1 MCGRRPSIKRL
12 ERSSW
17 PRKTPLQL
25 QGRAELPAA
34 ATTHKCELCHPL
46 TLPPVRRAGGSGAP
60 AFLLL
65 LPGSATFPGALTQPA
80 SHRRNCTVSVSDLAT
95 IFSAA
100 PPLQSLAQVP
110 PASLAS
116 FAPPAVAVAV
126 MPRPPLFSM
135 PPKKKAQPK
144 PKSKLQVCCRR

>member
-1 MCGRRPSIKRL
+1 MSAL
-12 ERSSW
+12 A
-17 PRKTPLQL
+17 
-25 QGRAELPAA
+25 GRAGRSARCGHCWSLDRSLALCKHCRLPASY
-34 ATTHKCELCHPL
+34 TPFT
-46 TLPPVRRAGGSGAP
+46 
-60 AFLLL
+60 
-65 LPGSATFPGALTQPA
+65 
-80 SHRRNCTVSVSDLAT
+80 VSDLAA

-116 FAPPAVAVAV
+116 SPPAVAVAV